1 MRLNYR
7 KMTDEDVREIC
18 DWHYEGRYQVYD
30 MPPFELMAYYQVG
43 LMNPKERNQYY
54 VYFDNQ
60 QLIGFTSVEMR
71 KDKLCVAIGVHP
83 NYLNQGY
90 GQEIFYLIDELYD
103 YECLY
108 LEVRIWN
115 ERAKA
120 CYEKA
125 GFEIVGKP
133 YLRILEGKPVLFH
146 EMKKVKLCIPDFV
159 KQRALSLGEIG
170 EKWLKNIHYI
180 VNILKIKWNFSIEE
194 VINGGSHALVC
205 LVDSNKTLK
214 IEIPDHSE
222 SSFMA
227 SVEALRLAKG
237 HGYVYLYEYD
247 LDYRAVLLERL
258 GLPLSKLDYSV
269 DSQLK
274 LLTDAL
280 KQTWDMPLER
290 THLNNGLSSI
300 EWFETY
306 VHERKDKLDKNITL
320 RFNEYLN
327 KIRTTID
334 ETEFVLVHGDG
345 HNNNLLQRDN
355 GSFKFIDPDGMY
367 FEKAYDLGVLMREY
381 IDEYLV
387 DPLNL
392 GIKRS
397 RLLSELCNVDE
408 MRIFMW
414 GYLHMVATALIL
426 LDMKQD
432 ELANKMLFIA
442 LKWFKR
448 NS

>member
-1 MRLNYR
+1 MRLSYR
-7 KMTDEDVREIC
+7 KMTDDDVKEIC
-18 DWHYEGRYQVYD
+18 DWHYEGRYHVYD
-30 MPPFELMAYYQVG
+30 MPPFELMAFYQVG

-54 VYFDNQ
+54 VYFDGNQ
-60 QLIGFTSVEMR
+60 FIGFTSVEMR
-71 KDKLCVAIGVHP
+71 KNKLYVAIGVHP
-83 NYLNQGY
+83 EFLNQGY
-90 GQEIFYLIDELYD
+90 GQEILYLIDELYE

-108 LEVRIWN
+108 LEVRTWN
-115 ERAKA
+115 DRARA

-133 YLRILEGKPVLFH
+133 YLRIIENKPVLFH
-146 EMKKVKLCIPDFV
+146 EMKKVKLNIPKLV
-159 KQRALSLGEIG
+159 KQRALGLGELG

-180 VNILKIKWNFSIEE
+180 VNQLKNKWDISIED
-194 VINGGSHALVC
+194 VIDGGSHALVC

-222 SSFMA
+222 TSFMA

-237 HGYVYLYEYD
+237 NGYVCLYEYD
-247 LDYRAVLLERL
+247 LDNRAILLERL
-258 GLPLSKLDYSV
+258 GKPLSKLDYSV
-269 DSQLK
+269 DAQLQ
-274 LLTDAL
+274 LLTSAL
-280 KQTWDMPLER
+280 KQTWGMPLNR

-300 EWFETY
+300 DWFENY
-306 VHERKDKLDKNITL
+306 VHERKEKLNDIVFN
-320 RFNEYLN
+320 RYNEYLN
-327 KIRTTID
+327 FIKNSID
-334 ETEFVLVHGDG
+334 ESEFVLVHGDG
-345 HNNNLLQRDN
+345 HNNNLLEN
-355 GSFKFIDPDGMY
+355 SFGEFKFIDPDGMY

-381 IDEYLV
+381 IDEYRV

-397 RLLSELCNVDE
+397 QLLSELCGVDE

-426 LDMKQD
+426 MDMKQD

-442 LKWFKR
+442 SKWSMR